1 LNEKITIAV
10 LFGICMN
17 KKRLVVSYQNLSE
30 DLLDALKK
38 RYPNGYGD
46 SVMKISGPNDKVFY
60 AVMLD
65 TQDASYLVKVD
76 VKIDSV
82 GEELEGKAEFE
93 EEDYTSAASE
103 ETTTFGS
110 DEEDFENIPDT
121 EE

>member
-1 LNEKITIAV
+1 LNEKITLAV
-10 LFGICMN
+10 SFGIGMN

-30 DLLDALKK
+30 ELLDALKK

-46 SVMKISGPNDKVFY
+46 SVMKINGPNDKVFY

-65 TQDASYLVKVD
+65 TPDASYLVKVD

-82 GEELEGKAEFE
+82 GEELEEKTDFE
-93 EEDYTSAASE
+93 EEGFDNSTSE
-103 ETTTFGS
+103 EPTTFGS

>member
-1 LNEKITIAV
+1 
-10 LFGICMN
+10 MN

-30 DLLDALKK
+30 ELLDALKK

-46 SVMKISGPNDKVFY
+46 SVMKINGPNDKVFY

-65 TQDASYLVKVD
+65 TTEASYLVKVD

-82 GEELEGKAEFE
+82 GEEVEEKADFE
-93 EEDYTSAASE
+93 EEDFGGSASE
-103 ETTTFGS
+103 EPTSFGS

-121 EE
+121 ED

>member
-1 LNEKITIAV
+1 
-10 LFGICMN
+10 MN
-17 KKRLVVSYQNLSE
+17 KKRLVVSYQNLSDE
-30 DLLDALKK
+30 LLDALKK

-46 SVMKISGPNDKVFY
+46 SVMKINGPNDKVFY

-82 GEELEGKAEFE
+82 GEDIEEKSDFG
-93 EEDYTSAASE
+93 EEDYSSSTSE
-103 ETTTFGS
+103 EPTTFGS

>member
-1 LNEKITIAV
+1 MNEKITLA
-10 LFGICMN
+10 LSFGISMN
-17 KKRLVVSYQNLSE
+17 KKRLVVNYQNLSE
-30 DLLDALKK
+30 ELLDALKK

-46 SVMKISGPNDKVFY
+46 SVMKINGPNDKVFY

-82 GEELEGKAEFE
+82 GEEIEEKADFE
-93 EEDYTSAASE
+93 EEDFSSSTSE
-103 ETTTFGS
+103 EPTNFGS